1 LVKLKRIPG
10 VLLCVVSPFGQNAGW
25 NATLVSGISQEV
37 VELGLLLSSRHT
49 FYEVF
54 EQSESTPLEITVTI
68 SINPASENELWHP
81 EVANDF
87 VGWKPRFSISAST

>member
-1 LVKLKRIPG
+1 LVKPKLIPG
-10 VLLCVVSPFGQNAGW
+10 VLLCVVSPFGQDAEW

-54 EQSESTPLEITVTI
+54 EQSEQTPLEITLI
-68 SINPASENELWHP
+68 FSINPALEKELWHL

-87 VGWKPRFSISAST
+87 VGWKPRISISASK